1 LAALTLTPIAAEESE
16 GPSELSGR
24 MHTFLNFLAQ
34 RNGSEYLTELVI
46 VLARANGTGPPELL
60 EAPEVEALEGHDAG
74 L

>member
-1 LAALTLTPIAAEESE
+1 
-16 GPSELSGR
+16 